1 MTPGEEAIVSI
12 VSGVGLAVAL
22 IAAGAWGYYEG
33 SWHQAKID
41 ARATLTGP
49 VATTVGTLSCFSNM
63 AEPPKAS
70 KPPPDCVHGH
80 GCRPFPGL
88 VLPVCDKAKDVCCKA
103 GDAACIKELP
113 KP

>member
-1 MTPGEEAIVSI
+1 VNAPSAIVA
-12 VSGVGLAVAL
+12 GVGISMFSVSML
-22 IAAGAWGYYEG
+22 IAGYHAGEN
-33 SWHQAKID
+33 HQRQID
-41 ARATLTGP
+41 AQATLSGP

-63 AEPPKAS
+63 AEPPTAS
-70 KPPPDCVHGH
+70 KSPPDCVPGH

-88 VLPVCDKAKDVCCKA
+88 VLPICDRAKDVCCKA